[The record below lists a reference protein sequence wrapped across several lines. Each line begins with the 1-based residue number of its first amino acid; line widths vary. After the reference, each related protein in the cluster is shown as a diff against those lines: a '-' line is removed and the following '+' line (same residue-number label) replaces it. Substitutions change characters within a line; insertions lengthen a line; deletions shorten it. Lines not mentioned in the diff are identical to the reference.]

1 LRSAHHR
8 REKNPTSANIRGLA
22 RRGRRVRLAACLG
35 CGTLALGL
43 LGGCNAILDSKSF
56 IDPGELGRYKQTP
69 LLLKIVDHVD
79 ERIEEPDTEFVNAVE
94 VTPEELT
101 NNVSDYVISKN
112 DLLTIEISDLTG
124 PGTQTVKT
132 TRVTESGNLSL
143 PYLSSPI
150 HAEGLTETQ
159 LEQTIVDRYRTEN
172 IIQKAQVSV
181 IVTEARGRAF
191 SILGQVAR
199 PGQYAIVDPEF
210 RVLDALVLAGDT
222 VSPLLQ
228 DLYVIRKV
236 TPTTPT
242 APGSTAPGTAA
253 PPPSAAPTSGPADLA
268 PRGSA
273 APLAPLSAEASVAS
287 MAMSPRDRHVIH
299 LVALPDPGASDT
311 APATSP
317 STVDPLAPGA
327 VSPAPVT
334 PPPPTAPGANAN
346 GGFEGFHELIA
357 PSDTKI
363 IHVPLDRLKNG
374 DLQFNI
380 IIKPHDQIIV
390 QGLQVGVY
398 YMGGHVQNP
407 GAYSLTGQRVTLKEA
422 IISAHML
429 DQLAIPQRTDIIR
442 RLGPGKEVFV
452 RVDLDKI
459 FAGHESDIYLK
470 PNDSVMVGTNLIA
483 PFLSALRGAFR
494 ITYGFGFLYDRN
506 FAVPNNNGGGT
517 Q

>member
-1 LRSAHHR
+1 
-8 REKNPTSANIRGLA
+8 
-22 RRGRRVRLAACLG
+22 V
-35 CGTLALGL
+35 ALGL
-43 LGGCNAILDSKSF
+43 LGGCNQILDSKSF
-56 IDPGELGRYKQTP
+56 IDPGEMGRYKNDP

-79 ERIEEPDTEFVNAVE
+79 ERIEEPNTEFVNAVE
-94 VTPEELT
+94 VTPDELA

-132 TRVTESGNLSL
+132 TRVTESGNISL

-159 LEQTIVDRYRTEN
+159 LEQTIVERYRVEN

-222 VSPLLQ
+222 LSPLLE
-228 DLYVIRKV
+228 DLYVIRKA
-236 TPTTPT
+236 TATTT
-242 APGSTAPGTAA
+242 APGSAGPGAPGSP
-253 PPPSAAPTSGPADLA
+253 PPPSTPPTSGPADLA
-268 PRGSA
+268 PRGS
-273 APLAPLSAEASVAS
+273 LDPLSVEARVAAA
-287 MAMSPRDRHVIH
+287 AMSPRDRHVIH
-299 LVALPDPGASDT
+299 LDALADPAVTDT

-327 VSPAPVT
+327 VSPPVT
-334 PPPPTAPGANAN
+334 AAPPSAPGTAPN
-346 GGFEGFHELIA
+346 GGFDGFHELTA
-357 PSDTKI
+357 PTDTKI
-363 IHVPLDRLKNG
+363 IHVPLSRLKNG
-374 DLQFNI
+374 DLQYNI

-390 QGLQVGVY
+390 QPLPTGVY

-470 PNDSVMVGTNLIA
+470 PNDSVMVGTNMIA
-483 PFLSALRGAFR
+483 PFLSAIRGAFR

-506 FAVPNNNGGGT
+506 FAVTNSNGVTGG
-517 Q
+517 

>member
-1 LRSAHHR
+1 
-8 REKNPTSANIRGLA
+8 
-22 RRGRRVRLAACLG
+22 
-35 CGTLALGL
+35 
-43 LGGCNAILDSKSF
+43 
-56 IDPGELGRYKQTP
+56 
-69 LLLKIVDHVD
+69 
-79 ERIEEPDTEFVNAVE
+79 
-94 VTPEELT
+94 
-101 NNVSDYVISKN
+101 VISKN

-132 TRVTESGNLSL
+132 TRVTESGNISL

-222 VSPLLQ
+222 ISPLLE

-236 TPTTPT
+236 TPT
-242 APGSTAPGTAA
+242 AATAPGTVA
-253 PPPSAAPTSGPADLA
+253 PPTAPTSGPADLA

-273 APLAPLSAEASVAS
+273 PVDDPLSAEARVSSA
-287 MAMSPRDRHVIH
+287 AMSPRDRNVIR
-299 LVALPDPGASDT
+299 LDALADPAATDT
-311 APATSP
+311 TPTTSP

-334 PPPPTAPGANAN
+334 PPAPTAPGATAN
-346 GGFEGFHELIA
+346 GEFEGFHELTA
-357 PSDTKI
+357 PTDTKI
-363 IHVPLDRLKNG
+363 IHIPLNRLKNG

-390 QGLQVGVY
+390 QALPSGVY

-407 GAYSLTGQRVTLKEA
+407 GAYTLSGQRVTLKEA

-459 FAGHESDIYLK
+459 FAGHAPDIYMK

-483 PFLSALRGAFR
+483 PFLSAIRGAFR

-506 FAVPNNNGGGT
+506 FAVNSSTGSAE
-517 Q
+517 